1 MIKIAITG
9 PESSGKTTLAKGLS
23 ELFQVSWHP
32 EYARKYL
39 EKQNG
44 EYVESDLLHIAL
56 NQDEIRS
63 NLSSQDQIQI
73 FDTENTVIKIWSSF
87 KYKRVSPEILNLQQT
102 QVFDHYFLCSP
113 ENIDWED
120 DPLREHPEQRAEL
133 FAIYLEELEKLNVPF
148 TLLKGSA
155 ESRLEQAAE
164 IIEELSMSSG
174 GFCV

>member
-9 PESSGKTTLAKGLS
+9 PESSGKTTLANSLS
-23 ELFQVSWHP
+23 ELFQVSWHA

-39 EKQNG
+39 EEKNG
-44 EYVESDLLHIAL
+44 KYDETDLVRIAL
-56 NQDEIRS
+56 DQEKIRS
-63 NLSSQDQIQI
+63 NISTSDQIQI
-73 FDTENTVIKIWSSF
+73 FDTENTVFKIWSYF
-87 KYKRVSPEILNLQQT
+87 KYERVSEKIIELQKSQR
-102 QVFDHYFLCSP
+102 FDHYFLCSP
-113 ENIDWED
+113 ENIEWED

-133 FAIYLEELEKLNVPF
+133 FDLYLEELEKLSVPF
-148 TLLKGSA
+148 TILEGSA

>member
-9 PESSGKTTLAKGLS
+9 PESSGKTTLAIGLS

-39 EKQNG
+39 GEKNG

-73 FDTENTVIKIWSSF
+73 FDTENTVIKVWSSF
-87 KYKRVSPEILNLQQT
+87 KYGRISPEILKLQQT
-102 QVFDHYFLCSP
+102 QNFDHYFLCSP

-120 DPLREHPEQRAEL
+120 DPLREHPNKREEL
-133 FAIYLEELEKLNVPF
+133 FSIYNDELKKLKVPF
-148 TLLKGSA
+148 TILKGSA
-155 ESRLEQAAE
+155 DIRSQQAAE

-174 GFCV
+174 GFCI